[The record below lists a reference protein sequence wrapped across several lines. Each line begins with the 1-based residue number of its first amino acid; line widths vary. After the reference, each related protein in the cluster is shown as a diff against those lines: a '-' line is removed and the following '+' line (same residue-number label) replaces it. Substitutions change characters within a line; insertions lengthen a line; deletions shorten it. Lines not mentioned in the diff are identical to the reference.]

1 MKMKYF
7 GLMLLL
13 AATMFLTGC
22 KEDELNSTS
31 VFDFTPSEQNEFDR
45 WLLRNYTDV
54 YNIRFQYRYNDKE
67 TDDQYN
73 VIPAEYDKSVAI
85 AKLVRHM
92 WLEVYNEGVSPEFI
106 RSYTPRVIQL
116 IGSNEY
122 SSNGEIVLGTAEG
135 GLKVMLYGVN
145 NLDID
150 NPYIN
155 VDDFYRKHDALP
167 LDLNYWFFHTMH
179 HEFCH
184 ILTQKKNYST
194 DFQTI
199 SAGQYHSADW
209 VNVKDD
215 KAAKEGFVSGY
226 ASGEYNE
233 DFAETYATYITMSP
247 AGWQKII
254 DTAGTDGAA
263 IINKKLA
270 MVREYFQ
277 GSWGIDIDEV
287 RDIVLRRSSEVAT
300 LDLRNLD

>member
-22 KEDELNSTS
+22 KEDELNPTS

-67 TDDQYN
+67 TDHQYN

-92 WLEVYNEGVSPEFI
+92 WLEVYNEGVSSEFI

-145 NLDID
+145 NLGAE
-150 NPYIN
+150 P
-155 VDDFYRKHDALP
+155 
-167 LDLNYWFFHTMH
+167 
-179 HEFCH
+179 
-184 ILTQKKNYST
+184 
-194 DFQTI
+194 
-199 SAGQYHSADW
+199 
-209 VNVKDD
+209 
-215 KAAKEGFVSGY
+215 AKP
-226 ASGEYNE
+226 
-233 DFAETYATYITMSP
+233 M
-247 AGWQKII
+247 
-254 DTAGTDGAA
+254 
-263 IINKKLA
+263 
-270 MVREYFQ
+270 RH
-277 GSWGIDIDEV
+277 
-287 RDIVLRRSSEVAT
+287 
-300 LDLRNLD
+300 